1 MADPAPK
8 PRRAGAERV
17 ARVNAK
23 RPPDVAIT
31 LVGSS
36 TAMTPTVAALRRR
49 VARGL
54 IARAVWRPGV
64 VAADLTIDVPSRVQA
79 DGSAC
84 RPGLPV
90 RLGSV
95 TIGTDDYRRRA
106 A

>member
-1 MADPAPK
+1 MASRWTPGALSHDFGGRE
-8 PRRAGAERV
+8 PRD
-17 ARVNAK
+17 
-23 RPPDVAIT
+23 RPD
-31 LVGSS
+31 
-36 TAMTPTVAALRRR
+36 LRRR